1 MNHKILIIFM
11 LFFYN
16 CDIPLNSSDSQ
27 IIYIESFRT
36 NYSLES
42 DSIYIE
48 LKIINYNKVTSI
60 TSLFSD
66 DGGLID
72 TLNINDLGLDGDII
86 PNDGLYSIKF
96 SLNNFQYGKNY
107 YLENIISGNDQL
119 LIENRIINFEENFIP
134 EIIKIE
140 YPSIFY
146 LGISNW
152 DTLDINIT
160 IMDRNGIE
168 DIDHALYLIN
178 SDFLTKDY
186 SYTEECDHYVLSPEE
201 YLGYQTDPSWIL
213 QPDSVLNDSTIVY
226 KTSIPTR
233 PSNDCGGYGP
243 VLFKFIIQDK
253 VGESIQNNDEIV
265 VEILSCGDSTCSE
278 ESPYYECS
286 QCPDDCI
293 ENINCLE
300 ESDCS
305 NNIDEDGDGNI
316 DCDDPDCIGDIF
328 CE

>member
-1 MNHKILIIFM
+1 M

-16 CDIPLNSSDSQ
+16 CDIPVNSSDSQ
-27 IIYIESFRT
+27 IIHIESFRT
-36 NYSLES
+36 NHSFDS

-48 LKIINYNKVTSI
+48 FKIVNYDKVTSI
-60 TSLFSD
+60 TSFFSD
-66 DGGLID
+66 DSGLID

-107 YLENIISGNDQL
+107 YLESIILGNSQL
-119 LIENRIINFEENFIP
+119 VTENHIINLEENFIP
-134 EIIKIE
+134 EIIEIE

-186 SYTEECDHYVLSPEE
+186 SFTEECDHYVLSPEE

-213 QPDSVLNDSTIVY
+213 QPDLVLNDSTIVY

-253 VGESIQNNDEIV
+253 VGESIQNDDEV
-265 VEILSCGDSTCSE
+265 VIEILSCGDSTCNE
-278 ESPYYECS
+278 ESPYYECIL
-286 QCPDDCI
+286 CPGDCL
-293 ENINCLE
+293 ENIDCLE
-300 ESDCS
+300 EIDCL
-305 NNIDEDGDGNI
+305 NNIDDDGDGNI
-316 DCDDPDCIGDIF
+316 DCEDPDCTGNIF